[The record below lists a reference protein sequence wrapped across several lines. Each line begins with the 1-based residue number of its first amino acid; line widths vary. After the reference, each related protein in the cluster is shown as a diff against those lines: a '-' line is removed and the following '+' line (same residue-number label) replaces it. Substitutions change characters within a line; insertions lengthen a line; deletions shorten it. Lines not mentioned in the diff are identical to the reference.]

1 MKMNIIFLGTD
12 SIMKFYFQ
20 TLFYNLLVFEYSLVH
35 IFWQGLNMFFFILF
49 QKELL
54 LSSVAKN
61 ASRLHNDIII
71 RFCALKTYNAY
82 LIDRYIYVQGRP
94 SRGFWGARAPLL
106 FCPPHGIHT

>member
-1 MKMNIIFLGTD
+1 MITCSYFLAG
-12 SIMKFYFQ
+12 S
-20 TLFYNLLVFEYSLVH
+20 EYV
-35 IFWQGLNMFFFILF
+35 FFILF

-82 LIDRYIYVQGRP
+82 LIDIYIYIYIYICNIVERCLYNLIDHLA
-94 SRGFWGARAPLL
+94 SKLEV
-106 FCPPHGIHT
+106 

>member
-1 MKMNIIFLGTD
+1 MKMNTIFLGTD
-12 SIMKFYFQ
+12 SIMIFYFQ

-82 LIDRYIYVQGRP
+82 LIDR
-94 SRGFWGARAPLL
+94 
-106 FCPPHGIHT
+106 

>member
-1 MKMNIIFLGTD
+1 MTNFWFWLILLFLLCFSTFNYEK
-12 SIMKFYFQ
+12 SYKKYRNCLY
-20 TLFYNLLVFEYSLVH
+20 LFMEGLILSQNTMSSFSGVKSGGWDLPQPEVVF
-35 IFWQGLNMFFFILF
+35 FTWF

-82 LIDRYIYVQGRP
+82 LIDR
-94 SRGFWGARAPLL
+94 
-106 FCPPHGIHT
+106 